1 MEESTLQ
8 IRKTMQIKIGM
19 NPFYTP
25 LSDCIRALKK
35 ERKKKKAA
43 AEMTSVLVLLAR
55 QYHHE
60 KMP

>member
-35 ERKKKKAA
+35 ERKKKKSSSRDDKCSGSLSEAV
-43 AEMTSVLVLLAR
+43 SS
-55 QYHHE
+55 
-60 KMP
+60 